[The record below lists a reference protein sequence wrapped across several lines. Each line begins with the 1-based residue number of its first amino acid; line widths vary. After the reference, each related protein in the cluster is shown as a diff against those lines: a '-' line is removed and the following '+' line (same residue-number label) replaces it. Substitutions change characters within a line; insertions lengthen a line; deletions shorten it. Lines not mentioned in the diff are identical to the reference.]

1 MSDSQFIVQKLWN
14 YCNVLRDD
22 GLSYGDYIEQLSFLL
37 FLKMADERARQS
49 GRSKIPANY
58 DWQSL
63 LSRKDNLIELDH
75 HYKNALKALGS
86 SSDNRLRIIF
96 SDARNKIQD
105 PAKLRRL
112 IVDLID
118 QEEWTR
124 LDTDV
129 KGDAYEGLLQKN
141 AEDTKGGAGQY
152 FTPRPLVRAIV
163 EVMRPGIRTTICD
176 PACGTGGFL
185 LAAHK
190 FISEKSGRRARKNVN
205 DGGMLHGVELVSSV
219 ARLCLMN
226 MVLHEIGNDNGVPI
240 EIGDSLAHEPTMQY
254 QMVMTNPP
262 FGKKGAFTTMTA
274 KGTLRRDKQ
283 IVVRKDF
290 WETTNNKQ
298 LSFLQHIY
306 TLLKRQGKAAVIVP
320 DNVLFESGKGEIIRR
335 NLLDSCD
342 VHTLLR
348 LPTGLFYA
356 QGVKANVLFFDK
368 KTNHFRSDSNRAKP
382 ATKKLWIYDLRT
394 NQAFTLKER
403 PLGYEDLKDFITC
416 YKPIDRNK
424 RRSTWTK
431 NSPAG
436 KWRAYDYQELIE
448 RDKTNLDIFWLEDE
462 SFKETIEKPQ
472 VIAKHILNDLH
483 KAMAKIEQIL
493 VDVRT

>member
-37 FLKMADERARQS
+37 FLKMADER
-49 GRSKIPANY
+49 GRENGRTKIPQNY
-58 DWQSL
+58 NWQSL
-63 LSRKDNLIELDH
+63 LGRKDNLTELDD
-75 HYKNALKALGS
+75 HYKNTLSALGS
-86 SSDNRLRIIF
+86 SDDNRLKIIF

-118 QEEWTR
+118 QEEWSR

-163 EVMRPGIRTTICD
+163 EVMRPGMRTTICD

-190 FISEKSGRRARKNVN
+190 FILEKYGTRTRKNVN
-205 DGGMLHGVELVSSV
+205 AVGTLHGVELVNSV

-240 EIGDSLAHEPTMQY
+240 EIGDSLAHEPTKQY
-254 QMVMTNPP
+254 QMVLTNPP

-274 KGTLRRDKQ
+274 KGTLKRDKQ

-298 LSFLQHIY
+298 LSFLQHVY

-320 DNVLFESGKGEIIRR
+320 DNVLFESGKGEVIRR
-335 NLLDSCD
+335 TLLDTCD

-356 QGVKANVLFFDK
+356 HGVKANVLFFDK
-368 KTNHFRSDSNRAKP
+368 KTNYRPTASHSVKP
-382 ATKKLWIYDLRT
+382 ATRKLWIYDLRT

-416 YKPIDRNK
+416 YKPTDRNNRK
-424 RRSTWTK
+424 STWTE
-431 NSPAG
+431 NSPDG
-436 KWRAYDYQELIE
+436 KWRSYDYQELIE

-462 SFKETIEKPQ
+462 SFKETLEKPQ
-472 VIAKHILNDLH
+472 VIAKQILKDLQ
-483 KAMAKIEQIL
+483 KAMATIEQIL